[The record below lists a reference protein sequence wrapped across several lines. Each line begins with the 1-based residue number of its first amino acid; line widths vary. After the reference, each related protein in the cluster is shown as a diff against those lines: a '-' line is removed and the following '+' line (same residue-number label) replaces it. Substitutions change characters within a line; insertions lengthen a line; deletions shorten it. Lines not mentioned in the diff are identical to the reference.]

1 MDPRV
6 VVERMR
12 QAEKR
17 VAQVTAYL
25 AARPGAAPLWND
37 PQAKA
42 AALQARARIRP
53 HQGARLELIEPQWRL
68 QRDSASVSAGYTVR
82 SDGGA
87 GQGRLDVQLV
97 WREGL
102 WLVRGVELAP
112 AA

>member
-1 MDPRV
+1 M
-6 VVERMR
+6 RMQ

-17 VAQVTAYL
+17 MAQVTAYL
-25 AARPGAAPLWND
+25 AAKPGAAPLWND
-37 PQAKA
+37 PAAEA
-42 AALQARARIRP
+42 AARQVRERIKPQR
-53 HQGARLELIEPQWRL
+53 GARLELIQPQWRL
-68 QRDSASVSAGYTVR
+68 QRDNASLSTGYRVR

-87 GQGRLDVQLV
+87 GRGTLDVQLV

>member
-1 MDPRV
+1 MDPKLA
-6 VVERMR
+6 VERMR
-12 QAEKR
+12 LAEKR

-25 AARPGAAPLWND
+25 AAQPGAAPLWND
-37 PQAKA
+37 PQTETA
-42 AALQARARIRP
+42 AQQARARIKPR
-53 HQGARLELIEPQWRL
+53 QGAKLELIQPQWRL
-68 QRDSASVSAGYTVR
+68 QRDSASISAGYRVR